1 VEARASYERALGLAR
16 QEPERRFLERRLGE
30 LPDRD
35 VERYIPG
42 FTLLT
47 ARSSARE
54 MGRKMWL
61 AGTSGNSSRP
71 HLHDEIIVK
80 GEPVGR
86 PAPSVLLIGP
96 LGDGNHSRGH
106 GLSVDHAR
114 GGPPMKAL
122 TITLVILLA
131 LTAVPA
137 LAAGPFDGI
146 WIFQQ
151 IEPDGGFQTTL
162 LASIHQS
169 DAFLP
174 QGFNTLVVVL
184 DLDGFWNYNV
194 GILSG
199 NVLSGTIFDL
209 FGGPF
214 GSFTFTFTSP
224 TALSGT
230 GFLDD
235 FPVLFS
241 GEKLF

>member
-1 VEARASYERALGLAR
+1 
-16 QEPERRFLERRLGE
+16 
-30 LPDRD
+30 
-35 VERYIPG
+35 
-42 FTLLT
+42 
-47 ARSSARE
+47 
-54 MGRKMWL
+54 
-61 AGTSGNSSRP
+61 
-71 HLHDEIIVK
+71 
-80 GEPVGR
+80 
-86 PAPSVLLIGP
+86 
-96 LGDGNHSRGH
+96 
-106 GLSVDHAR
+106 
-114 GGPPMKAL
+114 MKAL